1 MSDSKLYSNECEGEK
16 KKKTFSRVEV
26 LELFMLFL
34 VVLLFIFFL
43 IVQGRIV
50 FFDKIKSQI
59 ILTDILLA
67 IAIII
72 LFSKFVLDFYNIKLS
87 EVLKKTFT
95 NLKAKK
101 ENQ

>member
-1 MSDSKLYSNECEGEK
+1 MSDSSSYTNKLDEGK
-16 KKKTFSRVEV
+16 KRSFSRVEF

-43 IVQGRIV
+43 IVQSRV
-50 FFDKIKSQI
+50 AFFDKIKSQI

-87 EVLKKTFT
+87 EVLKKTLT

>member
-1 MSDSKLYSNECEGEK
+1 MSDSSSYTNKLDEGK
-16 KKKTFSRVEV
+16 KRSFSRVEF

>member
-1 MSDSKLYSNECEGEK
+1 MSDSSSYTNKLDEGK
-16 KKKTFSRVEV
+16 KRSFSRVEF

-43 IVQGRIV
+43 IVQSRV
-50 FFDKIKSQI
+50 AFFDKIKSQI
-59 ILTDILLA
+59 ILIDILLA

-87 EVLKKTFT
+87 EVLKKTLT
-95 NLKAKK
+95 NLKTKK

>member
-1 MSDSKLYSNECEGEK
+1 MSDSSSYTNKLDEGK
-16 KKKTFSRVEV
+16 KRSFSRVEF

-43 IVQGRIV
+43 IVQSRV
-50 FFDKIKSQI
+50 AFFDKIKSQI

>member
-1 MSDSKLYSNECEGEK
+1 MSDSKSYTDEREEGK
-16 KKKTFSRVEV
+16 KRSFSRVEV

-50 FFDKIKSQI
+50 FFDEIKSQI

-72 LFSKFVLDFYNIKLS
+72 LFGKFVLDFYNIKLS
-87 EVLKKTFT
+87 EVLKKTLT
-95 NLKAKK
+95 NLKSKK
-101 ENQ
+101 EYQ

>member
-1 MSDSKLYSNECEGEK
+1 MSDSKSYTNGREEEK
-16 KKKTFSRVEV
+16 KRSFSRVEV

-50 FFDKIKSQI
+50 FFDEIKSQL

-67 IAIII
+67 IAIVL
-72 LFSKFVLDFYNIKLS
+72 LFGKFVLDFYNIKLS
-87 EVLKKTFT
+87 EVFKKTFT
-95 NLKAKK
+95 NLKSTK
-101 ENQ
+101 ENK